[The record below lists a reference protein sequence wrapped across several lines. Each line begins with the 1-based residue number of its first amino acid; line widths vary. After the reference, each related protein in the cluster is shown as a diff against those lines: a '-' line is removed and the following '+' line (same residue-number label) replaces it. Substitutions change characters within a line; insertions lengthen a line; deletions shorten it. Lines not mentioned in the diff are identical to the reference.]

1 MSERSVVTQ
10 AYKFALDLTPAQTSS
25 ALSHVG
31 GKRFVYNHM
40 LAAVKAN
47 LSQREAER
55 SYGIVDADLTP
66 SLNWSAYGLRATW
79 NIRKHT
85 TAPWWD
91 ANSKEAYSSACA
103 SLSSALKNWSSS
115 RKGARAGP
123 NMGFPRFKK
132 ARGRQ
137 SVTFTTGTIRVEPDR
152 HHVTLPRLGTLK
164 THESTRKLARRLEA
178 GTARITTAT
187 LSVEA
192 GRWYVSFVAHVERSL
207 TAPAHTPRR
216 ANIVGIDL
224 GVKDF
229 LVVATPD
236 GREVERIAA
245 PREYRRAQRKLRAL
259 QRKAARQT
267 GPYDPAT
274 KTRRDASTGWR
285 ETQRLI
291 AKAHARVAF
300 IRKDRI
306 HKTTTR
312 LAQTHQVIG
321 VETLAVKAM
330 MANGGARKKGLN
342 RAIADA
348 GFGETLRQL
357 DYKTDWY
364 DARLVRA
371 DRWYP
376 SSKTCSACGTVKT
389 KLSLRERT
397 YTCHECGLVI
407 DRDLNAAINLA
418 RLAQA
423 ATEEQPLSESASLG
437 GADQKTTP
445 RVADGNETETPPG
458 SAAPQGTAA

>member
-1 MSERSVVTQ
+1 MAQ
-10 AYKFALDLTPAQTSS
+10 AYKFALDLTPTQS
-25 ALSHVG
+25 AMAMSHVG
-31 GKRFVYNHM
+31 GKRFAYNHM
-40 LAAVKAN
+40 LAAVQAN
-47 LSQREAER
+47 LDQRAAEK
-55 SYGIVDADLTP
+55 SYDIAAENLTP
-66 SLNWSAYGLRATW
+66 PLNWSAYSLRKMW
-79 NIRKHT
+79 NQRKGDA
-85 TAPWWD
+85 APWWD
-91 ANSKEAYSSACA
+91 ENSKEAYATACVA
-103 SLSSALKNWSSS
+103 LANALKNWNAS
-115 RKGARAGP
+115 RNGTRAGAK
-123 NMGFPRFKK
+123 MGFPRFKK

-137 SVTFTTGTIRVEPDR
+137 SVTFTTGVIRVEPDR
-152 HHVTLPRLGTLK
+152 HHITLPRLGTLK

-187 LSVEA
+187 LSMEPT
-192 GRWYVSFVAHVERSL
+192 GRWYVSFVVHVQRSMR
-207 TAPAHTPRR
+207 APAHAASR
-216 ANIVGIDL
+216 APIVGVDL

-236 GREVERIAA
+236 GREVERIPA
-245 PREYRRAQRKLRAL
+245 PREYRHAQAVLRAL
-259 QRKAARQT
+259 QRKAARQV

-274 KTRRDASTGWR
+274 RARRDASTGWR
-285 ETQRLI
+285 RTQKQI
-291 AKAHARVAF
+291 AKAHARVGHLRA
-300 IRKDRI
+300 DRI

-330 MANGGARKKGLN
+330 MASGGAYKKGLN

-357 DYKTDWY
+357 DYKTSWY
-364 DARLVRA
+364 DARLVKA

-376 SSKTCSACGTVKT
+376 SSKTCSGCGTAKA

-397 YTCHECGLVI
+397 YDCHECGLVI

-423 ATEEQPLSESASLG
+423 NAENQSGSVSLG

-445 RVADGNETETPPG
+445 RVAGGNETETPSVG
-458 SAAPQGTAA
+458 NADPQGTAA